1 MIKFRLKTL
10 VVIFSVSLMA
20 LVTTSCGSTTNATTA
35 VETSVEPAIDSE
47 EELSSWDR
55 YYLLSEKEQIEE
67 SKDSDYSE
75 LDYGTWDEYEVLKF
89 MTFIC
94 EDERSSWFPYGSMSK
109 FVDTSQITK
118 YKSALIAYYCIPGAG
133 STGVINIAIRV
144 NDKNKVYKTN
154 VFTGVHDYFG
164 FEDLELK
171 GNQVNFAFS
180 GYSKSD
186 LGLCCRDIKDTGKI
200 YYKNGFPV
208 MEFTSFNDYRLK
220 IYNLNYGPVFESYL
234 FNLLTWGDN
243 QVYSQDE
250 IYKQSEKYNLKTGEV
265 GADDETIIKKACQDF
280 SSAIPKTDL
289 ANPGEYISIDEV
301 QQMVTNWKKAATL
314 VKDLDLPLTYM
325 KIYIEI
331 ASTEVI
337 SDDGWLEGLR
347 EFNMLPKSE
356 MSKIYDSI
364 KIAGSKINKQSN
376 KTCAKYDLA
385 FVAPNDSSK

>member
-1 MIKFRLKTL
+1 MKFEIKKLII
-10 VVIFSVSLMA
+10 IFSA
-20 LVTTSCGSTTNATTA
+20 LLITISTSSCGKTTSTTTA
-35 VETSVEPAIDSE
+35 GETVVETAADSD

-94 EDERSSWFPYGSMSK
+94 EDEPSSWFPYGSMSK
-109 FVDTSQITK
+109 FVDTSKLTK

-133 STGVINIAIRV
+133 STGVINISVRV
-144 NDKNKVYKTN
+144 TDKNKVYKTN

-164 FEDLELK
+164 FENLELK

-250 IYKQSEKYNLKTGEV
+250 VYKQSDKYNLKTGEV
-265 GADDETIIKKACQDF
+265 GDDDEAIIKKACLDF

-289 ANPGEYISIDEV
+289 ANPGAYISIDEV
-301 QQMVTNWKKAATL
+301 QKMVTNWKKAATL
-314 VKDLDLPLTYM
+314 VKDLDLPSTYM

-337 SDDGWLEGLR
+337 SDDAWLEGLR

-356 MSKIYDSI
+356 MTKIYDSI

-376 KTCAKYDLA
+376 KTCAKYDLF
-385 FVAPNDSSK
+385 FVAPNDSTK